1 MDKIQTNR
9 LNNNFQNTSQQNY
22 FNVILQTEM
31 TDFRTLTYTSSS
43 QLPALHDIHEAS
55 KWYHFRAEPRSPYI

>member
-1 MDKIQTNR
+1 MKKTKTPMDKIQTNR

-31 TDFRTLTYTSSS
+31 TD
-43 QLPALHDIHEAS
+43 
-55 KWYHFRAEPRSPYI
+55 YIYFK

>member
-1 MDKIQTNR
+1 MKKTKRPMDKIQTNR

-31 TDFRTLTYTSSS
+31 TDYMYF
-43 QLPALHDIHEAS
+43 
-55 KWYHFRAEPRSPYI
+55 K

>member
-31 TDFRTLTYTSSS
+31 TDFLTLTYTSSS
-43 QLPALHDIHEAS
+43 QLPAVSWSLKKVPLSGWAS
-55 KWYHFRAEPRSPYI
+55 PFI

>member
-31 TDFRTLTYTSSS
+31 TDYMYF
-43 QLPALHDIHEAS
+43 
-55 KWYHFRAEPRSPYI
+55 K

>member
-1 MDKIQTNR
+1 MKKTKTPMDKQTNR

-31 TDFRTLTYTSSS
+31 TDYMYF
-43 QLPALHDIHEAS
+43 
-55 KWYHFRAEPRSPYI
+55 K